1 MVKKI
6 GDYSIMP
13 TQSQKDANKKYESEK
28 VESIRFRVPK
38 GKRAKIQEC
47 ASKNGESVNEMLN
60 RLTDEE
66 IRRLGIK

>member
-1 MVKKI
+1 MT
-6 GDYSIMP
+6 
-13 TQSQKDANKKYESEK
+13 TQAQKNANQKYETEK

-47 ASKNGESVNEMLN
+47 AAKNGESVNEMLN

-66 IRRLGIK
+66 IERACIK

>member
-1 MVKKI
+1 MT
-6 GDYSIMP
+6 
-13 TQSQKDANKKYESEK
+13 TQAQKNANQKYETEK

-47 ASKNGESVNEMLN
+47 AANGESVNEMLN

-66 IRRLGIK
+66 IEKVGLE